1 LKDGKVTV
9 GYTNVSY
16 RIPSANFS
24 FKEDAIDFGSF
35 RIEDSLGNSGFL
47 TKGILR
53 HHSFREMYFD
63 FALSTSK
70 LLAMN
75 TGKQTTDPFYGKVI
89 ARANMTL
96 TGPLEDMV
104 MNIKGQ
110 PADSSEFFLRSEDSR
125 ESGDADF
132 IVWKTYGKEIETT
145 ELAKSGKLTL
155 LMDINVNNLATMNVI
170 IDELTNDVMVAKGHG
185 NLKLKASTAGE
196 FEMTGQ
202 VDIDQGNYN
211 FNFQS
216 LLRKPFKL
224 YGGAGSYI
232 RWTGDPYNAEMKVI
246 AEYKADNVKFSDLGD
261 QLYMQTGGDV
271 EYIKKFRGEVKVIA
285 YLTGELLRPVISFK
299 LELSDNSPLRN
310 DALVNNLLR
319 RIENDPNELNKQ
331 VAFLIIFNSFGP
343 MSTSSQANL
352 GSQAWEGLVSSS
364 ISGFISNQLSK
375 QFSTLF
381 RKVFNDESIKVNFNA
396 QLYSGRYLLN
406 NTPTNNFSIDR
417 TSLNFSLAKS
427 MFEER
432 LTFTFGS
439 AFDFGL
445 TSQQARATQNLQF
458 LPDITAAWKLRQD
471 GKLLLTFFYRDS
483 YNFQSASG
491 KQNRS
496 GAGISFRRDFEHF
509 QELWRND
516 RKKKKARPE
525 IPQPKEPGSETSY
538 REITEM
544 DKRD

>member
-1 LKDGKVTV
+1 
-9 GYTNVSY
+9 
-16 RIPSANFS
+16 
-24 FKEDAIDFGSF
+24 
-35 RIEDSLGNSGFL
+35 
-47 TKGILR
+47 
-53 HHSFREMYFD
+53 
-63 FALSTSK
+63 
-70 LLAMN
+70 
-75 TGKQTTDPFYGKVI
+75 
-89 ARANMTL
+89 
-96 TGPLEDMV
+96 
-104 MNIKGQ
+104 
-110 PADSSEFFLRSEDSR
+110 
-125 ESGDADF
+125 
-132 IVWKTYGKEIETT
+132 
-145 ELAKSGKLTL
+145 
-155 LMDINVNNLATMNVI
+155 
-170 IDELTNDVMVAKGHG
+170 
-185 NLKLKASTAGE
+185 
-196 FEMTGQ
+196 
-202 VDIDQGNYN
+202 
-211 FNFQS
+211 
-216 LLRKPFKL
+216 
-224 YGGAGSYI
+224 
-232 RWTGDPYNAEMKVI
+232 MKVI

-285 YLTGELLRPVISFK
+285 YLTGELLRPDISFK